1 MNNLRPRPKN
11 GKDGMKGAM
20 RIFFV
25 ITAVLILAVPA
36 VAHVA
41 EWALPAFLSRS
52 STTAE
57 ATLNDFTTFK
67 LEETILIVR

>member
-1 MNNLRPRPKN
+1 
-11 GKDGMKGAM
+11 M
-20 RIFFV
+20 RRKICL
-25 ITAVLILAVPA
+25 AILLALPA
-36 VAHVA
+36 APTLAHVV